1 MHEAAATGIVP
12 RAFSYLELTVASLK
26 LVFSGTNTAAFSLVG
41 AQEGDEG
48 EQVPTWPRL
57 SLLALKVNL
66 GLLLF
71 SLLGFLLPSYLLY
84 YRAQLRKEYSVP
96 WEGPLKVPSS
106 PEVTA

>member
-1 MHEAAATGIVP
+1 MFALLQQPLFMVMVGP
-12 RAFSYLELTVASLK
+12 LK
-26 LVFSGTNTAAFSLVG
+26 
-41 AQEGDEG
+41 G
-48 EQVPTWPRL
+48 EPFW
-57 SLLALKVNL
+57 VNL